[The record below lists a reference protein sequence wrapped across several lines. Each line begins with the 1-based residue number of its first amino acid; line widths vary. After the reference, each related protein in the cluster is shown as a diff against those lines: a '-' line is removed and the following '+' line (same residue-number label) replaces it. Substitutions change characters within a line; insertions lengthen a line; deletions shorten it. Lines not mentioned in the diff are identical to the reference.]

1 MESLQKS
8 SWCSNS
14 RVLDWLEELDTD
26 TAIQNCPANCSKL
39 NHASTT
45 KIPPTPPMST
55 SPSKRI
61 SCDGDGNN
69 PATPRP
75 TETSP
80 SKRRRILAVDDDGDG
95 DNLETPRPTIARNQ
109 NPQLAPMFRN
119 LNVGQSSPSVSGSQ
133 DSRSVTSGTSRR
145 SKRSTS
151 PIKRTVDLKFLAKS
165 VSFVSY
171 SQPNQLPDNT
181 TRDLCQRIRS
191 ITRFKKSFIHPAARA
206 VIHQEV
212 ADGKEWPDEWF
223 RTAEQEAEQDVHE
236 FQPWADIGEDVTLL
250 ARMQLK
256 SLSKIRASAAQ
267 ALARSRGE
275 LAWNNLV
282 HTPLLQL
289 VTTSVNGVICEPVMN
304 ASIAKSWLPEM
315 AQDTIKD
322 KETSTA
328 KMVDY
333 ALTLDLLEPRPA
345 DQQLAQ
351 AVETIVRTQPE
362 GARSINQTNYEP
374 LALNPIGISIETKSL
389 TGTPIQGNIQ
399 LGIWTAA
406 WHCRVRAL
414 FALSL
419 PPDQLLPTLPLIF
432 CQGHA
437 WHLYFACDWGQR
449 IEIVGPISLG
459 DTESL
464 DSIYTLFA
472 SLRELCKW
480 VAGPFRDWWLSVLGV
495 EAANS

>member
-351 AVETIVRTQPE
+351 AVETIAIFNSASGR
-362 GARSINQTNYEP
+362 
-374 LALNPIGISIETKSL
+374 L
-389 TGTPIQGNIQ
+389 
-399 LGIWTAA
+399 LGIAA
-406 WHCRVRAL
+406 
-414 FALSL
+414 S
-419 PPDQLLPTLPLIF
+419 
-432 CQGHA
+432 G
-437 WHLYFACDWGQR
+437 LY
-449 IEIVGPISLG
+449 S
-459 DTESL
+459 
-464 DSIYTLFA
+464 
-472 SLRELCKW
+472 
-480 VAGPFRDWWLSVLGV
+480 PFRCHRISFYLLFH
-495 EAANS
+495 